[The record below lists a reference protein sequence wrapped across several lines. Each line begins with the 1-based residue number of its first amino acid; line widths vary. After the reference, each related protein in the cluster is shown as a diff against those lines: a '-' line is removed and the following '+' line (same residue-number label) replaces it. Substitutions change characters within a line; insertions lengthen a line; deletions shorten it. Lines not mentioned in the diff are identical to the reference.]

1 MQGLKQYIATT
12 RTARHRIFSFL
23 PAETICDAKLVV
35 VALDDAHYLG
45 VLSSQIHTSWAVAA
59 GGWLGVGNDA
69 TYNHSDCFIKF
80 PFPDASPAQQARIRE
95 LAKQLDA
102 HRKRQQAQHATL
114 TLTDLYNVVEKL
126 KQSDG
131 SAGETLTAKDQ
142 TINQQGLASVVLS
155 LHQQLD
161 AAVADAYGWPDGL
174 PESEILTRL
183 VRLNHERA
191 AEEQAGTIRYL
202 RPEYQRSGVPAPTG
216 AQLGM
221 NLPTAVSSATP
232 VVASD
237 IVRDWPK
244 DLAKQ
249 MQAVRDVVQQA
260 GGPVTVGQVA
270 ARFVKLRPATVQPLL
285 DTLLA
290 LALLRQTDEGAY
302 VG

>member
-1 MQGLKQYIATT
+1 
-12 RTARHRIFSFL
+12 
-23 PAETICDAKLVV
+23 
-35 VALDDAHYLG
+35 
-45 VLSSQIHTSWAVAA
+45 
-59 GGWLGVGNDA
+59 
-69 TYNHSDCFIKF
+69 
-80 PFPDASPAQQARIRE
+80 
-95 LAKQLDA
+95 LDA
-102 HRKRQQAQHATL
+102 HRKRQQAGYATL

-126 KQSDG
+126 K
-131 SAGETLTAKDQ
+131 ANETLTAKDQ

-161 AAVADAYGWPDGL
+161 AAVAEAYGWPDGL

-202 RPEYQRSGVPAPTG
+202 RPEYQSPTMG

-221 NLPTAVSSATP
+221 NLSIADANGSVGTQTP
-232 VVASD
+232 AQDVQ
-237 IVRDWPK
+237 REWPK

-260 GGPVTVGQVA
+260 GGPVSVGQVA
-270 ARFVKLRPATVQPLL
+270 ARFGKLRPATVQPLL